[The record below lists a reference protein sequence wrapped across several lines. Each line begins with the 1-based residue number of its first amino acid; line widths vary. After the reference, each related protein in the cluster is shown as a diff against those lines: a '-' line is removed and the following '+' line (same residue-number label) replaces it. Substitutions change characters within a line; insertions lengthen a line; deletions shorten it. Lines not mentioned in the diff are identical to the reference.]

1 MVNKIFYD
9 LKQLDNKHKD
19 KPAIILAH
27 GPSLNTTLNTFKL
40 LKDKDTITFGCNDW
54 YKFYENPPKYWVIAN
69 NECNMITEKDIINK
83 YQEALEVI
91 YSDSA
96 DTTNRDWI
104 ESNIKAQI
112 YGFDSR
118 HFLSNKCSKK
128 DLRHLFFNL
137 KRKINGHKNCCDH
150 IIPGRYT
157 LQEYLRI
164 RSGSF
169 LRYSAGA
176 TVALHQISLAVI
188 MGCNPIYITG
198 IDLDYRLGYAN
209 KEKAPDK
216 EFFDSS
222 LASIYADMRVINNS
236 AKLLNINIFNLNQ
249 NSTFEIFPIFRG
261 TT

>member
-40 LKDKDTITFGCNDW
+40 LNDKDTITFGCNDW

-83 YQEALEVI
+83 YQETLEVI

-104 ESNIKAQI
+104 EGNIKAQI

-118 HFLSNKCSKK
+118 HFLSKKCSKK
-128 DLRHLFFNL
+128 HLRNLFFNL
-137 KRKINGHKNCCDH
+137 MISKKDTI
-150 IIPGRYT
+150 
-157 LQEYLRI
+157 
-164 RSGSF
+164 SF
-169 LRYSAGA
+169 CL
-176 TVALHQISLAVI
+176 VKK
-188 MGCNPIYITG
+188 YI
-198 IDLDYRLGYAN
+198 
-209 KEKAPDK
+209 
-216 EFFDSS
+216 
-222 LASIYADMRVINNS
+222 ASKSEVLPL
-236 AKLLNINIFNLNQ
+236 LLNPANILILFNLSILKSSN
-249 NSTFEIFPIFRG
+249 IL
-261 TT
+261 